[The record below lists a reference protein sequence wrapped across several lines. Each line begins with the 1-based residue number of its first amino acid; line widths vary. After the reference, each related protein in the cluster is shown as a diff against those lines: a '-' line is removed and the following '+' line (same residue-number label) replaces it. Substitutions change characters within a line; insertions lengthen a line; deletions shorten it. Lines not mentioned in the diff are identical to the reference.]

1 MIFSSL
7 LFLWIFLPV
16 VILLYCIVG
25 EKKRNIL
32 LLAAS
37 LFFYAWGEP
46 IYILLMLLSIF
57 INWYM
62 GLILDRYSGGIRKAF
77 LLVDTVIN
85 LGILVYF
92 KYYNFLVI
100 TLNKIFQWQLS
111 VKQIA
116 LPIGISFFT
125 FQAMSYIIDIY
136 KKEYAAEKNI
146 MNVALYISFFPQ
158 LIAGPIVKYADIRE
172 QIYHREWSAD
182 QFSIG
187 FRRFIYGLAKKVII
201 SNTLAQVVDE
211 IAVIETAAVSSLMA
225 WTAVF
230 FYTFQIYYDFSG
242 YSDMAIGL
250 GNMFGFYLPENFSY
264 PYMAK
269 SVQEFWRRWHISLS
283 SWFRQYVYIPL
294 GGNRNGIW
302 NTYRNLIIVFFLTG
316 LWHGASWN
324 FVLWG
329 LFHGVFILIE
339 RMGVHRPL
347 EKNKVISH
355 MYLFAVVLIG
365 WIFFRFEDMN
375 VIIHYLT
382 VMFFPWKQGEVIY
395 SIHEFIGIKELFVLV
410 AAVAGSGV
418 IQFMAGKCSWLMR
431 FRNSSPEIIYCGIL
445 LVVCFTLLASN
456 TYNPFIYFKF

>member
-1 MIFSSL
+1 MIFSSMF
-7 LFLWIFLPV
+7 FLWIFLPI

-32 LLAAS
+32 LLIAS
-37 LFFYAWGEP
+37 LFFYAWGET
-46 IYILLMLLSIF
+46 IYILLMFLSIF
-57 INWYM
+57 INWFM
-62 GLILDRYSGGIRKAF
+62 GLMLDRYSGGIRKAF
-77 LLVDTVIN
+77 LVVDIVIN
-85 LGILVYF
+85 LGILGYY
-92 KYYNFLVI
+92 KYYNFLII
-100 TLNKIFQWQLS
+100 TFNKIFQWQLS

-136 KKEYAAEKNI
+136 KKEYAAERNI
-146 MNVALYISFFPQ
+146 TNVALYISFFPQ

-172 QIYHREWSAD
+172 QIYHREWSAE

-201 SNTLAQVVDE
+201 SNTLAQVVDQ
-211 IAVIETAAVSSLMA
+211 IAAVEATAVSSLMA

-283 SWFRQYVYIPL
+283 SWFRQYVSIPL
-294 GGNRNGIW
+294 GGNRHGIW

-329 LFHGVFILIE
+329 LFHGFFILIE
-339 RMGVHRPL
+339 RMGVHRLL
-347 EKNKVISH
+347 EK
-355 MYLFAVVLIG
+355 
-365 WIFFRFEDMN
+365 
-375 VIIHYLT
+375 
-382 VMFFPWKQGEVIY
+382 
-395 SIHEFIGIKELFVLV
+395 IK
-410 AAVAGSGV
+410 
-418 IQFMAGKCSWLMR
+418 
-431 FRNSSPEIIYCGIL
+431 
-445 LVVCFTLLASN
+445 
-456 TYNPFIYFKF
+456 